1 MGSSRFERFWPK
13 AAVAVAL
20 ILTAAWIGFLGF
32 ELFKLAE
39 PTFL

>member
-1 MGSSRFERFWPK
+1 MQFSRFERFWPK
-13 AAVAVAL
+13 AMLVVGL
-20 ILTAAWIGFLGF
+20 LLTAAWIGFLGF